1 MNRKRVFIDSWG
13 WVALGHQ
20 KDNRNQEIVSL
31 YKDWLRRG
39 AVIYTS
45 DFVLDETVTLLFRRE
60 IFEEAIQFMEG
71 IFLAAEGGRITVE
84 RVTSNRFA
92 SAWNLRKRFNDKPL
106 ISFTDLTTM
115 AIMKELKIKEIL
127 TDDKHFLQIG
137 MGFGIFP

>member
-1 MNRKRVFIDSWG
+1 
-13 WVALGHQ
+13 VALGHQ

>member
-1 MNRKRVFIDSWG
+1 M
-13 WVALGHQ
+13 ALGHQ

>member
-1 MNRKRVFIDSWG
+1 LNRKRVFIDTWG

-115 AIMKELKIKEIL
+115 AIMKELKIKEII

-137 MGFGIFP
+137 MGFGILP

>member
-137 MGFGIFP
+137 MGFGILP

>member
-1 MNRKRVFIDSWG
+1 LNRKRVFIDSWG

>member
-1 MNRKRVFIDSWG
+1 LNPERVFIDTWG

-20 KDNRNQEIVSL
+20 KDNRYQEIVSL
-31 YKDWLRRG
+31 YKEWLGRG

-60 IFEEAIQFMEG
+60 IFEEAIRFMEG
-71 IFLAAEGGRITVE
+71 IFLAVEGGRITIE

-92 SAWNLRKRFNDKPL
+92 SAWNLRKRFDDKPL

-127 TDDKHFLQIG
+127 TDDKHFLQVG
-137 MGFGIFP
+137 MNFKELP

>member
-1 MNRKRVFIDSWG
+1 LNRKRVFIDSWG

-137 MGFGIFP
+137 MNFKKLP